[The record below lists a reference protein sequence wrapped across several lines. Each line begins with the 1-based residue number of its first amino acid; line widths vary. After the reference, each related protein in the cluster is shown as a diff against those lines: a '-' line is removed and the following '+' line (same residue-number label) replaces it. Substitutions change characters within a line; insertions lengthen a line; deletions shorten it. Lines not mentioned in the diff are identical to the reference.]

1 MAQTITSKPRFLGS
15 EVGLVLKTI
24 GLDAVT
30 HSSLAKNGVVKAGTV
45 VEGKGI
51 IFEDV
56 DVTGTTATTQVAA
69 PIMVGG
75 YYIAANLVGTVGT
88 ELDAV
93 KGLIAITEGAV
104 TRP

>member
-1 MAQTITSKPRFLGS
+1 MAQTINSKPRFLGS

-24 GLDAVT
+24 GLDAT
-30 HSSLAKNGVVKAGTV
+30 TTNTNGVVKAGTI

-88 ELDAV
+88 KLDAV

-104 TRP
+104 TRPVN

>member
-30 HSSLAKNGVVKAGTV
+30 HSSLAENGVVKAGTV

-56 DVTGTTATTQVAA
+56 DVTGTTAATQVAA

-88 ELDAV
+88 KLDAV
-93 KGLIAITEGAV
+93 KGLIAITEGVV

>member
-1 MAQTITSKPRFLGS
+1 MAQVINSRPRFLGS

-24 GLDAVT
+24 GVDESTANT
-30 HSSLAKNGVVKAGTV
+30 DGVVLAGTV
-45 VEGKGI
+45 IEGKGI

-56 DVTGTTATTQVAA
+56 DVTGATASTQVPA

-88 ELDAV
+88 KLDAV

-104 TRP
+104 ARPLN